1 VIALVLTAVFAAGAA
16 GKAAAPWQFLLTV
29 RELLPGRP
37 RWQAKAVALAVP
49 ALELAIAVC
58 YTAGPR
64 PLGVLASLGTLPAA
78 GCFAAAYLL
87 ARRQPHPISCHCFG
101 TIGSGR
107 LTGRTVVVAA
117 LLAVTALSWTVL
129 PGALGTFNQLQ
140 LRLLGL
146 LPAAVLLLVAHRQP
160 SRPTHH
166 SSSIERVARWR

>member
-37 RWQAKAVALAVP
+37 RWQAKAVAIGMP

-64 PLGVLASLGTLPAA
+64 PFGVLASQATLLAA

-87 ARRQPHPISCHCFG
+87 ARRQPQPISCHCFG

-107 LTGRTVVVAA
+107 LTGSTVVVAA
-117 LLAVTALSWTVL
+117 VLAVTALSWTAL
-129 PGALGTFNQLQ
+129 PGALATFNQPQ
-140 LRLLGL
+140 LRILGL
-146 LPAAVLLLVAHRQP
+146 LPAAVLLLVAQRQP

-166 SSSIERVARWR
+166 SGSIERVAKWR